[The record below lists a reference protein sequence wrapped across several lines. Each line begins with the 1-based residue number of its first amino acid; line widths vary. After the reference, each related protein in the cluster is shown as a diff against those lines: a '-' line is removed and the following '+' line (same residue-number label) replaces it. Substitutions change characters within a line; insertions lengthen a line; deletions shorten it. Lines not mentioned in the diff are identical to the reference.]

1 MIGAHL
7 CQKTTGLSTDQS
19 SEYHV
24 IAIAIQKTKK
34 WTGGGAKT
42 TKELDAKMVD
52 APGWSL

>member
-7 CQKTTGLSTDQS
+7 CQKTTRLSTDQS
-19 SEYHV
+19 SEYHE

-42 TKELDAKMVD
+42 TKGLDAKMVD